1 MSYPPR
7 MVRLA
12 CLTTVLL
19 AACGGATPPATP
31 ATSTTPPA
39 QVTEPASLPPAL
51 DLARLGQPCVADGTC
66 AAGSCVTYHGI
77 AGPRGPAFTSCEVTC
92 ADGKGCP
99 DGTACITVADGPGAV
114 CRPPG

>member
-1 MSYPPR
+1 MP
-7 MVRLA
+7 RLA
-12 CLTTVLL
+12 FALAVLL
-19 AACGGATPPATP
+19 AACGGGTPP
-31 ATSTTPPA
+31 ATSTTPPTP
-39 QVTEPASLPPAL
+39 VTEPTPPAPTL
-51 DLARLGQPCVADGTC
+51 DLAKLGQPCAADGTC
-66 AAGSCVTYHGI
+66 AAGSCVTYYGI

>member
-1 MSYPPR
+1 MSYAAR

-12 CLTTVLL
+12 CLATVLL
-19 AACGGATPPATP
+19 AACGGATPPAT
-31 ATSTTPPA
+31 STTPPA
-39 QVTEPASLPPAL
+39 PVTEPSLPEPAPPAL
-51 DLARLGQPCVADGTC
+51 DLAKLGQPCAADGTC

>member
-7 MVRLA
+7 MPRLTFA
-12 CLTTVLL
+12 LAVLL
-19 AACGGATPPATP
+19 AACGGATPPAT
-31 ATSTTPPA
+31 STTPPTP
-39 QVTEPASLPPAL
+39 VTEPTPPAPAL
-51 DLARLGQPCVADGTC
+51 DLAKLGQPCATDGTC
-66 AAGSCVTYHGI
+66 AAGSCVTYYGI